1 MPDDL
6 QHVHLDARQIRV
18 LAHPLRARLLSQLR
32 LGGPATATGLAEA
45 LRTNTGAT
53 SYHLRRLADVGLVKE
68 DSGGRGRERWW
79 RPAHDVTS
87 WERDWYAGDPDA
99 LAAAD
104 WLTSNF
110 ARQLAERVEDWN
122 HRAATEPEEWRAAV
136 RFSDWI
142 MRLSAGQVAA
152 MTAELETVIE
162 RWRRETDEA
171 PAPDARQ
178 VLLYLYPVPLDRPL
192 DRPEES

>member
-1 MPDDL
+1 MSDDL
-6 QHVHLDARQIRV
+6 RHVHLDARQIRV

-32 LGGPATATGLAEA
+32 LSGPATATRLAQA

-53 SYHLRRLADVGLVKE
+53 SYHLRQLADVGLVEE
-68 DSGGRGRERWW
+68 DAVGRGRERWW

-122 HRAATEPEEWRAAV
+122 HRAPDEPGEWRAAV
-136 RFSDWI
+136 QFSDWI
-142 MRLSAGQVAA
+142 MQLSAAQVTA
-152 MTAELETVIE
+152 MTAELETVIQ
-162 RWRRETDEA
+162 RWRQQSDDD
-171 PAPDARQ
+171 PDPDARQ
-178 VLLYLYPVPLDRPL
+178 VLLYLYPVPLP
-192 DRPEES
+192 RPEES

>member
-1 MPDDL
+1 MADDL

-32 LGGPATATGLAEA
+32 LGGPATATRLAEA

-53 SYHLRRLADVGLVKE
+53 SYHLRQLAGVGLVTE
-68 DSGGRGRERWW
+68 DESGRGRERWW
-79 RPAHDVTS
+79 RPAHDGTT

-110 ARQLAERVEDWN
+110 ARQLAERVEEWN
-122 HRAATEPEEWRAAV
+122 HRAADEPEKWRAAV
-136 RFSDWI
+136 QFSDWI
-142 MRLSAGQVAA
+142 MRLDAGQLAA
-152 MTAELETVIE
+152 MTAELEAVIL
-162 RWRRETDEA
+162 RWRRETDDA

-178 VLLYLYPVPLDRPL
+178 ILLYLYPVPLPL
-192 DRPEES
+192 PEEP

>member
-1 MPDDL
+1 MSDDL
-6 QHVHLDARQIRV
+6 RHVHLDARQIRV

-32 LGGPATATGLAEA
+32 LSGPATATRLAQA

-53 SYHLRRLADVGLVKE
+53 SYHLRQLADVGLVEE
-68 DSGGRGRERWW
+68 DAVGRGRERWW

-122 HRAATEPEEWRAAV
+122 HRAPDEPEEWRAAV
-136 RFSDWI
+136 QFSDWI
-142 MRLSAGQVAA
+142 MQLSAAQVTA
-152 MTAELETVIE
+152 MTAELETVIQ
-162 RWRRETDEA
+162 RWRQQSDDD
-171 PAPDARQ
+171 PDPDARQ
-178 VLLYLYPVPLDRPL
+178 VLLHLYPVPLP
-192 DRPEES
+192 RPEES